1 MEFFENAVNKARDV
15 LDAAYK
21 KTEEVVSVQKQKY
34 DIASMKS
41 KLNKDF
47 EAFGRACLDFVSN
60 DGEVTSEAKFL
71 ASEILRKQ
79 AEIDAAQAEL
89 DKTQGKKLLGHQFI
103 TINNL
108 FIFLLQERRLL
119 LLLQM
124 QNK

>member
-60 DGEVTSEAKFL
+60 DGEITSEAKFL

-89 DKTQGKKLLGHQFI
+89 DKTQGKKLCEKCGFPNISEAHYCAACGNSFI
-103 TINNL
+103 GDSA
-108 FIFLLQERRLL
+108 E
-119 LLLQM
+119 
-124 QNK
+124 

>member
-1 MEFFENAVNKARDV
+1 MEFFETAVNKARDV

-47 EAFGRACLDFVSN
+47 EAFGRACLEFVSN

-79 AEIDAAQAEL
+79 DEIAVAQAEL
-89 DKTQGKKLLGHQFI
+89 DKTRGKKLCEKCGFPNISEAHYCAACGNSFI
-103 TINNL
+103 GDSA
-108 FIFLLQERRLL
+108 E
-119 LLLQM
+119 
-124 QNK
+124 